1 MSKIAPVLIPVIID
15 QTDVDAKVSS
25 INRKLSG
32 IGGRGFG
39 GGGGYGGFGGGGEFG
54 SGGAM
59 AGAALLGASQAGQ
72 RSVIGEN
79 RGEVAAEFDKYQ
91 QRLKQELDSEKYDTV
106 VRRLK
111 RGTNNPLSRALLDK
125 GDRDHKSGLHT
136 EAFLDPYSRA
146 AFGIGGAVE
155 DLAQMRS
162 FAPGLVGPAAVIG
175 SGILATNYMKDF
187 NKNRASNFSDLSKFK
202 GADFG
207 LAQGIKSRAQE
218 RLSQSQSAMDSF
230 WLGAEE
236 ATGGEGSWMERA
248 LAQAPITGS
257 NRARGIGAAVATGDG
272 IGKVLLDAFLGTTHL
287 DYIFGS
293 PYASETTN
301 VAMKRAGA

>member
-15 QTDVDAKVSS
+15 QTDVDKKVSS

-79 RGEVAAEFDKYQ
+79 RGETVKEFDNVQK
-91 QRLKQELDSEKYDTV
+91 RLKDTMETEKYENL
-106 VRRLK
+106 VRKLDV
-111 RGTNNPLSRALLDK
+111 GTNNALSQALMDK
-125 GDRDHKSGLHT
+125 GRRINKSGN
-136 EAFLDPYSRA
+136 EALANRYSRA
-146 AFGIGGAVE
+146 ARSIGGTYE

-175 SGILATNYMKDF
+175 GGILGTNYMKDF

-218 RLSQSQSAMDSF
+218 RLPQSQGAMDSF

-236 ATGGEGSWMERA
+236 ATGGKGSWMERA